1 MDIWEMIADERRQLA
16 DLFGGLSA
24 DQWGTQSLCGAWKV
38 HDIAAHLLM
47 PLITPGPKFLLA
59 MARSGGNFDKA
70 SRRLTTAVG
79 KRSNEELVAGLRENA
94 TSHFAPPGLGPQAP
108 LTDCVVHGQ
117 DVRRPLDIGRSIGQ
131 ERQRLVMDF
140 LTSSKAQRGF
150 SSRGRLDDLEL
161 RATDLDWGS
170 GSGSLV
176 EGPAESIMMAIAGRP
191 AAIADLSG
199 SGTEILRHRI
209 EPE

>member
-1 MDIWEMIADERRQLA
+1 MIADERRQLA
-16 DLFGGLSA
+16 DLFEGLDA
-24 DQWGTQSLCGAWKV
+24 DQWRTQSLCGAWRV

-47 PLITPGPKFLLA
+47 PLITPSSKFLLA

-70 SRRLTTAVG
+70 SRRLTTDVG
-79 KRSNEELVAGLRENA
+79 KRSNEELVGGLRENA

-117 DVRRPLDIGRSIGQ
+117 DARRPLGIGRTIGQ
-131 ERQRLVMDF
+131 ERQRLVLDF

-150 SSRGRLDDLEL
+150 VSRGRLDHLEL

-170 GSGSLV
+170 GSGNLV
-176 EGPAESIMMAIAGRP
+176 EGPAEALMMAIAGRP
-191 AAIADLSG
+191 VATADLTG
-199 SGTEILRHRI
+199 SGTEILRQRI
-209 EPE
+209 ELK